1 MGWNSANRIFD
12 PVAQALIK
20 AGADDDTKRTVLRD
34 LIKELQE
41 GDWDTE
47 DESLEDFL
55 DDPAI
60 VQAFADRNVH
70 LSDKRCCR
78 AEHANDPAAL
88 LLVMRHEDVD
98 EDEMKRA
105 VDAYG
110 HHLAEQLRQDAALR
124 ETEGQRELALYGRE
138 LADLITPQPQPM
150 PEHSRNW

>member
-12 PVAQALIK
+12 PVAHALIK
-20 AGADDDTKRTVLRD
+20 AGANDDTKRTVLRD

-55 DDPAI
+55 GDPAI

-98 EDEMKRA
+98 EDEMARA
-105 VDAYG
+105 IDAYA
-110 HHLAEQLRQDAALR
+110 HHLAERIRQDTTVMGEAGDQYAL
-124 ETEGQRELALYGRE
+124 LY
-138 LADLITPQPQPM
+138 ADLID
-150 PEHSRNW
+150 PEAQR